1 MYEAAKATLAR
12 YNQNQRNLIKLLPIE
27 DYPEEV
33 PMKFAAILTLAVA
46 AFVLSGT
53 VRAESE
59 TLIPL
64 AETAITGSESES
76 AEAIKKLRASG
87 PEGLRTLFNVYSA
100 EIIEFR
106 KSGTETEKWRKI
118 AAAIDEVA
126 MQKDAY
132 ASGLYWYTDLNEA
145 RKAAAEDGKPILTLR
160 LLGNLNEEFSCANSR
175 LFRSLLYANAEVS
188 KYLRDNYILHWKSV
202 RPAPRITIDFGDGR
216 KIERTITGNS
226 IHYVLDDDGRIIEAI
241 PGLYSPKAFMIYLTQ
256 AKQVN
261 DAIDGKDARQQD
273 VALMRYRKLS
283 YDRLKNGRDAVIKE
297 LKIDLSNNKAN
308 ALDVLPA
315 YGAAPVAT
323 AKMMV
328 TDEFSLLRFY
338 DVFMQYAD
346 RVDFGEWQKLA
357 DRYSPATALDDATTA
372 FVRRQTL
379 KTGLTAAEFDKMF
392 AKLRS
397 FVGLDT
403 TRNDFLYHTQ
413 LYSKLNI
420 EASGNRGKPID
431 IEAFN
436 SWVYA
441 ELFKTPDSDKW
452 LGLYSTDVYTA
463 LDGNGITK

>member
-1 MYEAAKATLAR
+1 MMLK
-12 YNQNQRNLIKLLPIE
+12 
-27 DYPEEV
+27 
-33 PMKFAAILTLAVA
+33 AILSITFAV
-46 AFVLSGT
+46 FVLSGT
-53 VRAESE
+53 LYADLE
-59 TLIPL
+59 TNIPL
-64 AETAITGSESES
+64 AERAVNGSEGES
-76 AEAIKKLRASG
+76 AEAIRKLRASG
-87 PEGLRTLFNVYSA
+87 PEGLATMFKVYSA
-100 EIIEFR
+100 EIAAFR
-106 KSGTETEKWRKI
+106 KNGAETEKWRKI
-118 AAAIDEVA
+118 AVAIDAVA

-145 RKAAAEDGKPILTLR
+145 KKAAADAGKPILTLR

-188 KYLRDNYILHWKSV
+188 KYLRENYVRHWKPV

-241 PGLYSPKAFMIYLTQ
+241 PGLYSPTAFMIYLTQ

-273 VALMRYRKLS
+273 LALMRYRKLS
-283 YDRLKNGRDAVIKE
+283 YDRLKNGRDAALKE
-297 LKIDLSNNKAN
+297 LKIDLSNNNAN
-308 ALDVLPA
+308 SLDVLPA

-328 TDEFSLLRFY
+328 TDEISLLRVY

-357 DRYSPATALDDATTA
+357 DRYSPMTNLDDATTA
-372 FVRRQTL
+372 FVRRQTS
-379 KTGLTAAEFDKMF
+379 KTGLTPTEFDKMF

-420 EASGNRGKPID
+420 EVAGNRDRPVD
-431 IEAFN
+431 LETFN